1 MDTTA
6 VYRSTR
12 SRIAELV
19 RAAPAGAAETPVPAC
34 PGWTTKDVLAHLAGV
49 CEDIVAGRM
58 EGVATEPWTQA
69 QVDRFAA
76 ATLTDVIATW
86 ERAATEVEALLG
98 SGGAPAQLVFDEV
111 THEHDLR
118 GALGCPGARDSDAV
132 VVGTRFAV
140 RGLGAAFSGAGL
152 APVRVRFEDG
162 DETVAGTGEPGAT
175 LTVDRF
181 DLLRSASGRRT
192 RDQIAALDWGGADPA
207 PWLPAFTY
215 GPFTLPES
223 PVE

>member
-12 SRIAELV
+12 VRIRELV
-19 RAAPAGAAETPVPAC
+19 RSAPAGSDDTPVPAC
-34 PGWTTKDVLAHLAGV
+34 PGWTAKDLLAHLAGV
-49 CEDIVAGRM
+49 CEDIVAGRL
-58 EGVATEPWTQA
+58 EGVATEPWTQSH
-69 QVDRFAA
+69 VDRFAT
-76 ATLTDVIATW
+76 ATATDVLDSW
-86 ERAATEVEALLG
+86 ERAAAEAETLFG

-118 GALGCPGARDSDAV
+118 GALGIPGGRQSDAV
-132 VVGTRFAV
+132 VVGSGFAV
-140 RGLGAAFSGAGL
+140 GAVGQAFTARGLPA
-152 APVRVRFEDG
+152 VRFRFEDG
-162 DETVAGTGEPGAT
+162 DDAVAGTGEPGAT

-192 RDQIAALDWGGADPA
+192 ADQIAALDWGGTDPA
-207 PWLPAFTY
+207 PWLPAFAY
-215 GPFTLPES
+215 GPFTLPEA